1 MSEQQHQH
9 GQLFADL
16 DDLCQSDSLSED
28 GLRAVIERHGW
39 TPSNPTIPYDFF
51 LSACKNERVTEGIL
65 RYLVDNFPAATKFA
79 DGRGNALHY
88 ITPLHLLC
96 RNKNVT
102 LGMVQLLL
110 DFPDLRQENDNGIL
124 YLHCLCAN
132 IFLDD
137 GVAIDILK
145 LLLEM
150 SPESVRQHVPEEG
163 GGNLPIHLAANE
175 QSTEFCRLLID
186 AYPGSERIAVADCGI
201 LPFHFA
207 CTNNTVATAKY
218 LYEIYPES
226 INVAAGNG
234 AYPIHLAISG
244 LKDRMNN
251 PEAAIDVVQF
261 LLDCDPNVA
270 SHEYSGDLPLYWT
283 CSEAIDDNAP
293 TKLNAYLKIL
303 QMLYDA
309 HPEAIES
316 DAITSELDSFP
327 QEIRTFINTR
337 LVFARQ
343 SSFHRLMTTRDE
355 NGQLPLHSALR
366 VDVDLGS
373 IKLLVNGNPSAICTF
388 DRRGMIPL
396 HVACQHNDS
405 ASVVQYLIGLGEDTL
420 DAMDKEGN
428 TSLHYACRG
437 GNHKTIALLLDRY
450 GAVSVSNQNVH
461 NQLPIDLLF
470 ESEAVGDREG
480 IGYIE
485 SIFLLLRA
493 YPDTINCICNKM
505 PTQAASREQWIP
517 QNTKKR
523 KVDSM

>member
-1 MSEQQHQH
+1 MSEQQHS
-9 GQLFADL
+9 QLLVDL

-28 GLRAVIERHGW
+28 GLRVVIERHGW
-39 TPSNPTIPYDFF
+39 SPSNPTIPYDFF
-51 LSACKNERVTEGIL
+51 LSACQNERVTEGIL
-65 RYLVDNFPAATKFA
+65 RYLLDTFPAATKLW
-79 DGRGNALHY
+79 RGL
-88 ITPLHLLC
+88 TPLHLLC

-102 LGMVQLLL
+102 LSMVQLLL

-124 YLHCLCAN
+124 YLHCLCAHR
-132 IFLDD
+132 FLDD

-175 QSTEFCRLLID
+175 QSTEFCRTLIE
-186 AYPGSERIAVADCGI
+186 AYPGSERIAVADSGI

-226 INVAAGNG
+226 INVALPNG
-234 AYPIHLAISG
+234 AYPIHLAISSVEH
-244 LKDRMNN
+244 RTN
-251 PEAAIDVVQF
+251 PANAINMVQF
-261 LLDCDPNVA
+261 LLDCNPDVA
-270 SHEYSGDLPLYWT
+270 LQDYDGELPLYLT
-283 CSEAIDDNAP
+283 CYEATFDNTTP
-293 TKLNAYLKIL
+293 TELNAYLKIL
-303 QMLYDA
+303 QILYDA
-309 HPEAIES
+309 HPEAVERN
-316 DAITSELDSFP
+316 AVTTNLDSFP

-337 LVFARQ
+337 LVYARQ
-343 SSFHRLMTTRDE
+343 SRDHSLMTTRDE
-355 NGQLPLHSALR
+355 NGQLPLHRALR
-366 VDVDLGS
+366 DNVDLGS
-373 IKLLVNGNPSAICTF
+373 IKLLVKGNPSAICNF
-388 DRRGMIPL
+388 DKRGKIPL
-396 HVACQHNDS
+396 HVACQHHRS
-405 ASVVQYLIGLGEDTL
+405 ADVVQYLIELGEDTL
-420 DAMDKEGN
+420 DTMDKEGN
-428 TSLHYACRG
+428 TALHYACRG